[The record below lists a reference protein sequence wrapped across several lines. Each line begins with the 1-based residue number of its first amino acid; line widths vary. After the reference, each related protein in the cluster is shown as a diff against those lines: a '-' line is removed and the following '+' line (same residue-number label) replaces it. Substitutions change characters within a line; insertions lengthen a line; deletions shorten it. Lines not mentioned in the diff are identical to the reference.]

1 MFLSCETCGSV
12 FETDGEDI
20 FKSIDAAARNAHFEP
35 RVKFVEVSG
44 TCEACAAKRK
54 D

>member
-1 MFLSCETCGSV
+1 MFLSCEQCGHV

-20 FKSIDAAARNAHFEP
+20 FVAIDTAAHEAKFTP

-44 TCEACAAKRK
+44 TCQACAGRAK